1 MYCSVWDGLS
11 QTLNDK
17 LQKLQYRAARVII
30 TKSRYDVSAGSLLDM
45 LGWDRVMISLIKQ
58 KAVVMCKTFNNQ
70 MCKICS
76 LFVLFTT
83 ISGALRTSCMY
94 PKPRTEYLE

>member
-17 LQKLQYRAARVII
+17 LQKLQYPVARVI
-30 TKSRYDVSAGSLLDM
+30 TKSRYDASVGPLLDM
-45 LGWDRVMISLIKQ
+45 LGWDRVMISLIKK

-70 MCKICS
+70 MLPYVQDMFSVCVFYYNIYP
-76 LFVLFTT
+76 
-83 ISGALRTSCMY
+83 AL
-94 PKPRTEYLE
+94 